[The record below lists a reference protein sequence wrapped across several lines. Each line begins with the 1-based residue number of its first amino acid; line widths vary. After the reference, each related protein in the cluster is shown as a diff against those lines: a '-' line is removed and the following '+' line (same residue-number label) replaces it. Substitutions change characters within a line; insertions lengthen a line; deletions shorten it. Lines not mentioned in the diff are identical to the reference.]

1 MRVLDLGC
9 GTGGVSSLAAEM
21 VGTSG
26 AVDGIDQSS
35 DAIAMAK
42 ECACESGLQQSLVC
56 VSSFEASSSTEPF
69 DIVIGRLV
77 LMYQPSPT
85 ALIRAESR
93 HLRSG
98 GVVAFHEIRLHRDI
112 TLFHRIRLGNL

>member
-9 GTGGVSSLAAEM
+9 GNGGVSSLATEM

-42 ECACESGLQQSLVC
+42 ECARESGFQQSLVC
-56 VSSFEASSSTEPF
+56 VSSVEASSSTEPF
-69 DIVIGRLV
+69 DIVIGRYV
-77 LMYQPSPT
+77 LMYQPAPA
-85 ALIRAESR
+85 ALIRAASR
-93 HLRSG
+93 HVRSG
-98 GVVAFHEIRLHRDI
+98 GVVAFHEIRS
-112 TLFHRIRLGNL
+112 T